1 MQTPHPGPP
10 AWPPRPGPRPQAGNG
25 GSSQQNL
32 REDYATTVQG
42 LASPGARG
50 ASALGLRGRAA
61 ASPAG
66 RPQMGV
72 ASPAPRSELP
82 GAGGWGLGDGLLAGA
97 APPVLRSPLGPALA
111 PGAVRVWKG
120 GRRGVSGQVQ
130 QQGRPIWLVLLEM
143 QILPQPM
150 TPGVPP
156 GAPPRES
163 PRQPRPSGRRQTLCT
178 PRSTPR
184 TSPTPC
190 ENAGRT
196 PGSWLGEPRTHPSN
210 RWTTSAKPSHRGGS
224 PGPSSRRPETSGGLG
239 GHPQLP
245 RGCGG
250 RQGQEQGT
258 GRRRDG

>member
-1 MQTPHPGPP
+1 
-10 AWPPRPGPRPQAGNG
+10 
-25 GSSQQNL
+25 
-32 REDYATTVQG
+32 
-42 LASPGARG
+42 
-50 ASALGLRGRAA
+50 
-61 ASPAG
+61 
-66 RPQMGV
+66 MGV

-97 APPVLRSPLGPALA
+97 APPVLLSPLGPGLA

-130 QQGRPIWLVLLEM
+130 QQGQPIRLVPLEM

-190 ENAGRT
+190 ENPGRT

-224 PGPSSRRPETSGGLG
+224 PGPSSGRPETSGGLG

-245 RGCGG
+245 RACGG
-250 RQGQEQGT
+250 RQGQEQGSWKEE
-258 GRRRDG
+258 GRVTSAGQAARAGGRSRAPRGARWEGPSRSPETRHEPRDLPVPVTS